1 MVASEMDLF
10 VKEKEVQ
17 TLSCDGVKCGRAPSC
32 WTVQTVQL
40 KVLGMLKNF
49 NENLVLNIN
58 LYPVQ
63 VLEFH
68 STVARILIAW
78 KLKPQ
83 NNEYFRHVYSHS

>member
-1 MVASEMDLF
+1 M
-10 VKEKEVQ
+10 
-17 TLSCDGVKCGRAPSC
+17 
-32 WTVQTVQL
+32 
-40 KVLGMLKNF
+40 LGKLKNI

-83 NNEYFRHVYSHS
+83 NNEYFRRVYSHS